1 MIKGI
6 FAKDRFLDLLR
17 HFIVFEVDG
26 DSIIKKMAG
35 YHQFHAVNTAIART
49 VEAASP
55 NGDRRVGVVWHTQ
68 GSGKSLTM
76 AFYAGKIVR
85 HPAMANPTLVVL
97 THRNDLDDQLFSTFA
112 ACADLLRQNPVQAE
126 NRTHLQEI
134 LSVASGGVVFTTI
147 QKFNTEGEKYP
158 QLSDRRNIV
167 FIADEAHRSQ
177 YGLEAK
183 MVIKP
188 STKQKGQGKLYSLT
202 NQKPSLVAA
211 EAFSS
216 SYRVNNSLTQ
226 QQGDVA
232 YTSYG
237 FAKYLPDALPN
248 ASFIGFTGTPIEA
261 SDKSTPAVFGDYIDI
276 YDIQR
281 AVEDGATVRIYYE
294 ARLAK
299 LELEESERPNIDTEF
314 DELTEGEEQTAKE
327 KLKSKWAR
335 LEALVGAENRIAL
348 VAKDNAIAFRA
359 PPRDHGRQGN
369 DRLSEPSH
377 LHRSVQR
384 DR

>member
-1 MIKGI
+1 M
-6 FAKDRFLDLLR
+6 
-17 HFIVFEVDG
+17 
-26 DSIIKKMAG
+26 
-35 YHQFHAVNTAIART
+35 
-49 VEAASP
+49 
-55 NGDRRVGVVWHTQ
+55 
-68 GSGKSLTM
+68 
-76 AFYAGKIVR
+76 
-85 HPAMANPTLVVL
+85 
-97 THRNDLDDQLFSTFA
+97 
-112 ACADLLRQNPVQAE
+112 RQNPVQAE

-211 EAFSS
+211 EASSS

-237 FAKYLPDALPN
+237 FAKYLRDALPN

-348 VAKDNAIAFRA
+348 VAKDNALEMRS

-369 DRLSEPSH
+369 DRLYEPLH

>member
-1 MIKGI
+1 
-6 FAKDRFLDLLR
+6 
-17 HFIVFEVDG
+17 
-26 DSIIKKMAG
+26 MA
-35 YHQFHAVNTAIART
+35 HDTAIART

-55 NGDRRVGVVWHTQ
+55 DGDRRVGVVWHTQ

-97 THRNDLDDQLFSTFA
+97 TDRNDLDDQLFSTFA

-211 EAFSS
+211 EASSS

-237 FAKYLPDALPN
+237 FAKYLRDALPN

-314 DELTEGEEQTAKE
+314 EELTEGEEQTAKE

-369 DRLSEPSH
+369 DRLYEPPH